1 MNLTT
6 AISILNDGLLIGPNK
21 GCPILYIRDED
32 DPDQLQAL
40 NTKEFYDYLKKQKIF
55 RDVSSYC
62 KTVFYLSWFYIDDND
77 EVKTDSVSKTLQE
90 VYPLS
95 KLQYDDI
102 IVHNMYVWNIL
113 RNGLKYIWDASFPD
127 EEFPMEYSG
136 VLHDDL
142 QQIHSVYEKV
152 QSKFGDKLNK
162 STFIQAVNSKLQKRD
177 VYDFTEENIEYVIDY
192 LEQVLEIK
200 SW

>member
-6 AISILNDGLLIGPNK
+6 AISIVNDGLLIGPNK

-32 DPDQLQAL
+32 NPDQLQAL

-62 KTVFYLSWFYIDDND
+62 KTIFYLSWFYIDDNG

-142 QQIHSVYEKV
+142 QQIHDVYEKV
-152 QSKFGDKLNK
+152 QNKFGDKLDK

-177 VYDFTEENIEYVIDY
+177 VYNFTEENIEYVIDY
-192 LEQVLEIK
+192 LEEVLEIK